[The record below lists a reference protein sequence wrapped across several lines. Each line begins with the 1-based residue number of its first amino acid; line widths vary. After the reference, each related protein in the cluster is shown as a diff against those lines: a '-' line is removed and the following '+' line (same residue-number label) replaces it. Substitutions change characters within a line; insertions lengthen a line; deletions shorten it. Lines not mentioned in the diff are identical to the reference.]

1 MSSLPLYEKVIA
13 KNTTH
18 RFLDVTILFLLLSL
32 LFYRLLSLKHNGF
45 AWFVA
50 FLCESCFTFVWVLTT
65 GTKWTPISYNTYPQR
80 LQERIKE
87 LPPLDIFVTTADPY
101 LEPPILTVNTVLSL
115 LAVDYPAHRLACYVS
130 DDGCSPLN
138 FYSLVEASKFAKL
151 WVPFCKKYNIRVRAP
166 FRYFLRESDEP
177 PCASSWEFQQDW
189 EKMKEEYERLCGNIE
204 AAANNSTSFDL
215 TGELEV
221 FFNTVIWENMQ
232 GLSDG
237 IPHLIYISREKRPK
251 NPHHYK
257 AGAMNVLTRVS
268 GLMTNAPF
276 MLNVDCDMYA
286 NNPEL
291 VLHAMCL
298 FLGSN
303 DERDWGFVQ
312 CPQYFYDR
320 PTDHLAVRHQTLFK
334 GMVGIQGPFYA
345 GSGTFHR
352 RNVVYGSLLKKF
364 GNSKE
369 FINSAAHAL
378 KGKAYFT
385 SILSKSLD
393 VVHQV
398 AGCDY
403 EHSSDWGKKV
413 GFLYGSITEDM
424 ITGMMI
430 HAKGWRSG
438 YCSPDPRAFLG
449 CGALADP
456 AAMSQQK
463 RWATG
468 FLEILF
474 SKTNPIF
481 ACFTS
486 KLQFRQCLAY
496 LWILIWGLRSIPEVC
511 YAALPAYCII
521 TNSSFLP
528 KIQEL
533 GICIPVTLIV
543 IYKVYT
549 LSDYIRIGFP
559 IDSWWVNSCME
570 RIFATGAWF
579 LGLLNVILKFLGLS
593 ETIFEI
599 TQKFHQPRTPA
610 DDCGEDDDKM
620 IFDESPVFIPGTTIL
635 LVHVTALAMALLGL
649 EAQGG
654 QGTGLGEFF
663 CSTYVVLCFLPFLQ
677 GLFRRGKYGIPLPTI
692 CKSSALALLFV
703 HLCKMSTIS
712 VN

>member
-1 MSSLPLYEKVIA
+1 MCIYDNVF
-13 KNTTH
+13 NY
-18 RFLDVTILFLLLSL
+18 FFIL
-32 LFYRLLSLKHNGF
+32 
-45 AWFVA
+45 
-50 FLCESCFTFVWVLTT
+50 
-65 GTKWTPISYNTYPQR
+65 
-80 LQERIKE
+80 
-87 LPPLDIFVTTADPY
+87 
-101 LEPPILTVNTVLSL
+101 
-115 LAVDYPAHRLACYVS
+115 AH
-130 DDGCSPLN
+130 G
-138 FYSLVEASKFAKL
+138 
-151 WVPFCKKYNIRVRAP
+151 
-166 FRYFLRESDEP
+166 
-177 PCASSWEFQQDW
+177 
-189 EKMKEEYERLCGNIE
+189 G
-204 AAANNSTSFDL
+204 
-215 TGELEV
+215 
-221 FFNTVIWENMQ
+221 VIWENMQ

>member
-1 MSSLPLYEKVIA
+1 MPSLPLYEKVIL
-13 KNTTH
+13 KNTTQ
-18 RFLDVTILFLLLSL
+18 RYLDVTILFLLLSL
-32 LFYRLLSLKHNGF
+32 LFYGLLSLKHNGF
-45 AWFVA
+45 AWFLA
-50 FLCESCFTFVWVLTT
+50 FLCESCFTFVW
-65 GTKWTPISYNTYPQR
+65 
-80 LQERIKE
+80 E

-138 FYSLVEASKFAKL
+138 FYSL
-151 WVPFCKKYNIRVRAP
+151 KYNIRVRAP

-189 EKMKEEYERLCGNIE
+189 EKMK
-204 AAANNSTSFDL
+204 
-215 TGELEV
+215 
-221 FFNTVIWENMQ
+221 VIWENMQ

-268 GLMTNAPF
+268 SLMTNAPF

-291 VLHAMCL
+291 VLQAIL
-298 FLGSN
+298 
-303 DERDWGFVQ
+303 GFVQ

-320 PTDHLAVRHQTLFK
+320 PTDHLAVLHQTLYK
-334 GMVGIQGPFYA
+334 GMAGIQGPFYA

-352 RNVVYGSLLKKF
+352 RNVVYGLWPGEVDHQGKYVNEFNGKVVDDELLKKF

-393 VVHQV
+393 IVHQV

-403 EHSSDWGKKV
+403 EHSSDWGV
-413 GFLYGSITEDM
+413 LFLLQAHLYNLSM

-449 CGALADP
+449 CGAPADP

-533 GICIPVTLIV
+533 GICIPVTLFV

-559 IDSWWVNSCME
+559 IDSWWVNSCMA

-610 DDCGEDDDKM
+610 DDSGEDDDKM

-663 CSTYVVLCFLPFLQ
+663 CITYVVLCFLPFLQ

-703 HLCKMSTIS
+703 HLRKMSTIS

>member
-1 MSSLPLYEKVIA
+1 MDSLG
-13 KNTTH
+13 
-18 RFLDVTILFLLLSL
+18 FL
-32 LFYRLLSLKHNGF
+32 LFYANLVSPSSGFSSLAPNGLLYLTTLIHNG
-45 AWFVA
+45 
-50 FLCESCFTFVWVLTT
+50 S
-65 GTKWTPISYNTYPQR
+65 KN
-80 LQERIKE
+80 
-87 LPPLDIFVTTADPY
+87 DPY

-151 WVPFCKKYNIRVRAP
+151 WVPFCKKYNIGVRAP

-221 FFNTVIWENMQ
+221 FFNTECQNHPTI
-232 GLSDG
+232 
-237 IPHLIYISREKRPK
+237 IK
-251 NPHHYK
+251 
-257 AGAMNVLTRVS
+257 TRVS

-298 FLGSN
+298 FLGSS

-320 PTDHLAVRHQTLFK
+320 PTDHLAVLHQTLFK

-345 GSGTFHR
+345 GKEADDE
-352 RNVVYGSLLKKF
+352 LLKKI

-533 GICIPVTLIV
+533 GICIPVTLFV

-559 IDSWWVNSCME
+559 IDSWWVNSCMA
-570 RIFATGAWF
+570 RISATGAWF

-599 TQKFHQPRTPA
+599 TQKLHQPRTPA
-610 DDCGEDDDKM
+610 DDCGKDDDKM

-635 LVHVTALAMALLGL
+635 LVHVSALAMALLGL

>member
-1 MSSLPLYEKVIA
+1 MDSLGL
-13 KNTTH
+13 
-18 RFLDVTILFLLLSL
+18 L
-32 LFYRLLSLKHNGF
+32 LFYANLVSPSSGFSPLAPNGLLYLTTLIHNG
-45 AWFVA
+45 
-50 FLCESCFTFVWVLTT
+50 S
-65 GTKWTPISYNTYPQR
+65 KN
-80 LQERIKE
+80 
-87 LPPLDIFVTTADPY
+87 DPY

-221 FFNTVIWENMQ
+221 FFNTVPE
-232 GLSDG
+232 S
-237 IPHLIYISREKRPK
+237 S
-251 NPHHYK
+251 
-257 AGAMNVLTRVS
+257 
-268 GLMTNAPF
+268 
-276 MLNVDCDMYA
+276 
-286 NNPEL
+286 NNNHGK
-291 VLHAMCL
+291 VAD
-298 FLGSN
+298 
-303 DERDWGFVQ
+303 DE
-312 CPQYFYDR
+312 
-320 PTDHLAVRHQTLFK
+320 
-334 GMVGIQGPFYA
+334 
-345 GSGTFHR
+345 
-352 RNVVYGSLLKKF
+352 LLKKF